1 MKEVGVDNMQEVVS
15 VLQAGGVVIFPTETS
30 YGLGC
35 DATNDVAVA
44 KIFAVKGR
52 PEEKGTPVLVAS
64 VAQAKELVQL
74 NDKATTLA
82 NTHWPGALNIVAPIQ
97 ENSVIARQCGE
108 GGFQAVRVSSHP
120 VAQQLVEAFGG
131 PIVATSANISGE
143 GPLFDATLAQGMFS
157 DRRVKPDLVLNAG
170 QLDET
175 PASTIVKV
183 EGDEI
188 SVLRQGEIQ
197 L

>member
-1 MKEVGVDNMQEVVS
+1 MKEVGVEQMEEVVS
-15 VLQAGGVVIFPTETS
+15 VLREGGVVIFPTETS

-52 PEEKGTPVLVAS
+52 PDGKGTPVLVGS
-64 VAQAKELVQL
+64 VDDANRFVELG
-74 NDKATTLA
+74 DKAEALA
-82 NTHWPGALNIVAPIQ
+82 REHWPGPLNIVAPSK
-97 ENSVIARQCGE
+97 EDSNIARQCGE
-108 GGFQAVRVSSHP
+108 DGFQAVRVSSHT
-120 VAQQLVEAFGG
+120 VAQQLVDAFGG

-143 GPLFDATLAQGMFS
+143 GPLFDASLAQGMFS

-183 EGDEI
+183 IDGEVQ
-188 SVLRQGEIQ
+188 VLRQGEIQ